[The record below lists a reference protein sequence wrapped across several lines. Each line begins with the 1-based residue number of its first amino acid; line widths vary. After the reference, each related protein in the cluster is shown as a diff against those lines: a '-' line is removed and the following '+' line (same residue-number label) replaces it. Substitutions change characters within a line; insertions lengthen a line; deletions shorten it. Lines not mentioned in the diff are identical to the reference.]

1 MKTWGKVL
9 IGIAIALV
17 VLLVV
22 AYFGM
27 GYVIYDKLGNV
38 KGSCDE
44 HLANRPDNFALHPE
58 WPAGF
63 DVSPYFM
70 TAYEAVKFP
79 SRDPG
84 IEVAGWW
91 IPSRTR
97 AAPAVILVD
106 GLGGCKNSIAVLC
119 PAGMLWRNGFNVL
132 LIDLRD
138 TGDSTFEDGR
148 SAIGNEEYR
157 DVLGAWDWLVKE
169 KGFDPKRIGLF
180 ANSLG
185 GANANYAFSEE
196 PRVAALFLQSTF
208 GNLQQ
213 VIAAE
218 LERDGYPTFLAP
230 GALVDGQRGHRRQP
244 VRPQPAGRHPQG
256 RRPSRVHRAHP
267 GRHPDRH
274 QPERAV
280 GRGGPGGRRER
291 DDLVP
296 GERRAR
302 ADAGGLSAGVRAAAG
317 GVLPG
322 GAGQVDRT
330 RAAIAR
336 PVKSTQHERRATE
349 WHAQPQ
355 RA

>member
-1 MKTWGKVL
+1 MKTWSKVL

-63 DVSPYFM
+63 DVTPYFM
-70 TAYEAVKFP
+70 TGYEAVKFP

-91 IPSRTR
+91 IPASPPDP
-97 AAPAVILVD
+97 AASTVILVD
-106 GLGGCKNSIAVLC
+106 GLGGCKNSIAVLV

-138 TGDSTFEDGR
+138 TGDSTFQDGR
-148 SAIGNEEYR
+148 STIGNEEYR

-169 KGFDPKRIGLF
+169 KGIDPKRIGLF

-196 PRVAALFLQSTF
+196 PHIAALFLQSTF

-213 VIAAE
+213 VLAAE
-218 LERDGYPTFLAP
+218 LTRAGYPTFLTP
-230 GALVDGQRGHRRQP
+230 GALVAGSIVTGVNLFGHNP
-244 VRPQPAGRHPQG
+244 LDAVRKDAGRPIYI
-256 RRPSRVHRAHP
+256 VHT
-267 GRHPDRH
+267 
-274 QPERAV
+274 
-280 GRGGPGGRRER
+280 
-291 DDLVP
+291 
-296 GERRAR
+296 R
-302 ADAGGLSAGVRAAAG
+302 ADTRINVNQSEQLAAAAQAA
-317 GVLPG
+317 
-322 GAGQVDRT
+322 GANVTTWFPENGEHVQTPAAYPEEFEQRLVGFFREALGQ
-330 RAAIAR
+330 
-336 PVKSTQHERRATE
+336 Q
-349 WHAQPQ
+349 
-355 RA
+355 